1 MALGRNETGKV
12 APSMTR
18 RRQNGL
24 FGLRTAPPGTGKRP
38 RLVSQWLVCEKFGLG
53 TIEGLLHRI
62 DGEIVRKAVPVT
74 TVVVGPSPV
83 KLEAGSS
90 DGSSQP
96 KSKGIEIRIS
106 LTPRSVAIGMAAGI
120 SWRLCSKAKT
130 ARRGPET

>member
-1 MALGRNETGKV
+1 MTEGGSGQPQGRSLALAGPERVLGGAGAQRDRESRPFNDPPPPKRAFWV
-12 APSMTR
+12 KDR
-18 RRQNGL
+18 
-24 FGLRTAPPGTGKRP
+24 PPGTGKRP

-106 LTPRSVAIGMAAGI
+106 LTPKSVAI
-120 SWRLCSKAKT
+120 
-130 ARRGPET
+130 